1 MKDETYEALEQI
13 KESILEALEE
23 ETSKPKQNVN
33 KIIRMKSQITKE
45 LLKLP
50 LEFRKHKKLSI
61 EEMEE
66 IREWINKF
74 TKKYL

>member
-1 MKDETYEALEQI
+1 MKDETYEALEQV

-23 ETSKPKQNVN
+23 ERSKPKQNVN
-33 KIIRMKSQITKE
+33 KILRMKSQISKE

-50 LEFRKHKKLSI
+50 LEFRKQKKLSI
-61 EEMEE
+61 EEMGE
-66 IREWINKF
+66 ISEWINEF

>member
-1 MKDETYEALEQI
+1 MKDETYEALEQV
-13 KESILEALEE
+13 KELILEALEE
-23 ETSKPKQNVN
+23 ETSKPKQNVP
-33 KIIRMKSQITKE
+33 KILRMKSQISKE

-50 LEFRKHKKLSI
+50 LEFRKQRKLSN

-66 IREWINKF
+66 IKEWINEF